1 MKKEHKIAL
10 GVLHQRLNLQAGY
23 EFSQY
28 QWRTLI
34 YAWCAQRRRMNRHAK
49 ACDIF
54 KKGWLS
60 EKDAVSLSV
69 YAGYSL
75 L

>member
-1 MKKEHKIAL
+1 MKTEHKIAL

-34 YAWCAQRRRMNRHAK
+34 YAWCAERRRKKQHAK
-49 ACDIF
+49 PCEIF

-60 EKDAVSLSV
+60 KKDAVSLSK

>member
-1 MKKEHKIAL
+1 MKNEHKIAL

-34 YAWCAQRRRMNRHAK
+34 CAWCAARRRMNRHAK
-49 ACDIF
+49 PSDIF

-60 EKDAVSLSV
+60 EKDAVSLSI